1 VNKDIESV
9 EYSDPMIAETGGRRA
24 RKNAQTRAA
33 LAEAALRLF
42 LQKGYDAV
50 SVKEIA
56 DAVDISVPTLFN
68 HVPDGKEALI
78 FDDGT
83 ERRESL
89 LAAVHERRPGQSVM
103 AALREFISG
112 RGPFVAKPTADFR
125 RHTELIMN
133 TPALRGY
140 SRTLWIRCE
149 GPLAAAI
156 AAELGQP
163 PGDLIAR
170 AVARYVLE
178 IPQFVGDAADPLE
191 ALNAVFDLLEQ
202 GLTKAVNLRKGPA
215 VAKSS

>member
-1 VNKDIESV
+1 MVS
-9 EYSDPMIAETGGRRA
+9 ETGGRRE

-33 LAEAALRLF
+33 LADAALRLF
-42 LQKGYDAV
+42 LEKGYDAV

-56 DAVDISVPTLFN
+56 DAVDISVPTVFN

-89 LAAVHERRPGQSVM
+89 LAAVRERLGGQSVM

-112 RGPFVAKPTADFR
+112 RGPFVAEPTADCR
-125 RHTELIMN
+125 RRTDLIMN

-140 SRTLWIRCE
+140 SRKLWISCE
-149 GPLAAAI
+149 EPLAAAI
-156 AAELGQP
+156 ATEMGSP
-163 PGDLIAR
+163 PDDLTAR

-178 IPQFVGDAADPLE
+178 IPEFVGDAADPVD
-191 ALNAVFDLLEQ
+191 ALHAVFDLLEH
-202 GLTKAVNLRKGPA
+202 GLTEAVSVRSRPA
-215 VAKSS
+215 PGAVKSS

>member
-1 VNKDIESV
+1 MVS
-9 EYSDPMIAETGGRRA
+9 ETGGRRQ

-42 LQKGYDAV
+42 LEKGYDAV

-68 HVPDGKEALI
+68 HVPDGKEALM

-83 ERRESL
+83 ERRDSL
-89 LAAVHERRPGQSVM
+89 LAAVHQRKAGQSVL
-103 AALREFISG
+103 AALREFMSG
-112 RGPFVAKPTADFR
+112 RGPFVAEPTADFR
-125 RHTELIMN
+125 RRTDMIMN

-149 GPLAAAI
+149 EPLATAI
-156 AAELGQP
+156 ATEVGRP
-163 PGDLIAR
+163 PDDLTAR

-178 IPQFVGDAADPLE
+178 IPQFVGDAADPLD
-191 ALNAVFDLLEQ
+191 ALGAVFDLLEH
-202 GLTKAVNLRKGPA
+202 GLTEAVSVRSRPA
-215 VAKSS
+215 SGAAKSS